1 MQKKEYLGG
10 KKTMVLV
17 YSENKNL
24 TIEMLGKAVE
34 IAKERKKKVTAA
46 IIGKTDENLA
56 KEYISYGADQVFIAE
71 TKLESFKAEEYT
83 DILANIVKETSVET
97 ILIGS
102 NKNGKELSARLGGK
116 LNAGCVVD
124 SSNIYAKNNKLMA
137 ERVVYSGNAIAVEKF
152 NSKPAIITVPS
163 KAFDSLKKDDSRKG
177 EIIKKKIDGE
187 KSSSKILKVQEM
199 KTEGVNVEDAEIIV
213 SCGRGF
219 KNKDDIKLVEEL
231 ADVLKGKTVGCSRPI
246 AADLKW
252 LSEDHWIG
260 LSGHK
265 VKPKLYIAAGISGQ
279 IQHIAGMRDSGI
291 IVAINKDPEALI
303 FKSADYGIVG
313 DLYEVLPR
321 LTNAVKEKIE

>member
-1 MQKKEYLGG
+1 
-10 KKTMVLV
+10 MVLV
-17 YSENKNL
+17 YSDNKNL

-34 IAKERKKKVTAA
+34 IAKEQNKKVTSVL
-46 IIGKTDENLA
+46 IGKTDENIA

-71 TKLESFKAEEYT
+71 TQIESFKAEEYS
-83 DILANIVKETSVET
+83 DILGSIVKETNAET
-97 ILIGS
+97 IFIGS

-124 SSNIYAKNNKLMA
+124 SNNIYVINNKLIA
-137 ERVVYSGNAIAVEKF
+137 ERVVYSGKAIAVEQF
-152 NSKPAIITVPS
+152 NTKPAIITIPS
-163 KAFDSLKKDDSRKG
+163 KVFEPIKKDDTRKG

-187 KSSSKILKVQEM
+187 KSNSKILDIKDL

-219 KNKDDIKLVEEL
+219 KDKSDIKLASEL

-313 DLYEVLPR
+313 DLYQVLPK
-321 LTNAVKEKIE
+321 LTEAIKEKMG

>member
-1 MQKKEYLGG
+1 
-10 KKTMVLV
+10 MVLV

-24 TIEMLGKAVE
+24 TIEMLSKATE
-34 IAKERKKKVTAA
+34 IAKEQKKKVTSA
-46 IIGKTDENLA
+46 IIGKPDETLA
-56 KEYISYGADQVFIAE
+56 KEYISYGADQVLIAE
-71 TKLESFKAEEYT
+71 TSLESFKAEEYA
-83 DILANIVKETSVET
+83 DILVNIVKETGAET

-124 SSNIYAKNNKLMA
+124 SNNIYIKNNKLIA
-137 ERVVYSGNAIAVEKF
+137 ERVVYSGNAIAVKQF
-152 NSKPAIITVPS
+152 NSTPAIITVPS
-163 KAFDSLKKDDSRKG
+163 KAFDPLKKDDSRKG
-177 EIIKKKIDGE
+177 DITKRKIDSE
-187 KSSSKILKVQEM
+187 KSASKIVKVQEM

-219 KNKDDIKLVEEL
+219 KNKDDIKMVQEL

-252 LSEDHWIG
+252 MSEDHWIG

-313 DLYEVLPR
+313 DLYEVLPKF
-321 LTNAVKEKIE
+321 TNAVKDKMG

>member
-1 MQKKEYLGG
+1 
-10 KKTMVLV
+10 MVLV
-17 YSENKNL
+17 YSDNKKL
-24 TIEMLGKAVE
+24 VFEMLSKAVDLGKE
-34 IAKERKKKVTAA
+34 TNQKVIAV
-46 IIGKTDENLA
+46 IIGKSDDTLA
-56 KEYISYGADQVFIAE
+56 KEYISYGADNVFIAE
-71 TKLESFKAEEYT
+71 TDVSYKAEEYA
-83 DILANIVKETSVET
+83 DILSKIVSETGSET

-102 NKNGKELSARLGGK
+102 NKNGKELSARLGGL

-124 SSNIYAKNNKLMA
+124 SNNIYIKNNKLTA
-137 ERVVYSGNAIAVEKF
+137 ERIVYAGNAIAVEQF
-152 NSKPAIITVPS
+152 NSKPAIITIPS
-163 KAFDSLKKDDSRKG
+163 KAFDPLKKDDSKKG
-177 EIIKKKIDGE
+177 DITKKKIDAE
-187 KSSSKILKVQEM
+187 KSQSKTVKVQEM
-199 KTEGVNVEDAEIIV
+199 KSEGVNVEDAEIIV

-219 KNKDDIKLVEEL
+219 KNKEDIKLVSEL

-313 DLYEVLPR
+313 DLYEVIPK
-321 LTNAVKEKIE
+321 LTAAVKEKMG